1 VDEEEDSHGCTP
13 SISLMLL
20 QSYLSFFI
28 QDEKRMKETGSRDDF
43 LYLKACKLGREIEI
57 FSSQCN
63 GLKS

>member
-1 VDEEEDSHGCTP
+1 MAALSTHLTDSLTLIIVNRAVNHSP
-13 SISLMLL
+13 FILKSI
-20 QSYLSFFI
+20 
-28 QDEKRMKETGSRDDF
+28 ETGSRNHF